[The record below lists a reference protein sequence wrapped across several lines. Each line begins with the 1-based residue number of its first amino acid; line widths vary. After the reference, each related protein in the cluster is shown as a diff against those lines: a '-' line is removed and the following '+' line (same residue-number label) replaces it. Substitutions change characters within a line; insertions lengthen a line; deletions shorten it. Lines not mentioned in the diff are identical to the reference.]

1 MAEGVQPDDPASH
14 SSPLKTGTQVG
25 SYTIGRMLRRDEVG
39 ITYAGRDSAQRD
51 VAITEYLPLHIAM
64 RQSDAAVMP
73 CSMRWAE
80 DFLWGRNHFLG
91 EARILGEL
99 SGTPA
104 IVGVDDALEAN
115 GTAYTMIRRVRGQTL
130 ASRLARHGT
139 LPRDD
144 MECLLPPLLDGL
156 ESAHARNLLHLGITP
171 SSIMLDRDGRPTLID
186 FRGMAAALA
195 ARRQITLSH
204 APGFAAVEL
213 VSDGHTGPATDIYAL
228 AATLYRCVTSVEP
241 LPAINRLM
249 EQMTPATQQA
259 AGRYP
264 YGLLAAID
272 AGLAFRSAERP
283 AVIAAWRPVFQ
294 TREPIPVPSDVAAL
308 APMLAPESH
317 GAAKD
322 ALEPQSPSAAIAA
335 FVAVRAAAVDRLSSF
350 AARINRGDVRGRMR
364 ATLGTTQ
371 VALRQGSIAL
381 QVRAGRWRQH
391 TRKAANAM
399 WTAWGH
405 QRSSLVTW
413 IDRRR
418 ATTLPAL
425 ARVQAAVSRWT
436 ASRVALVR
444 GGRPRHSMRAAL
456 ETMRA
461 VLNSRLSA
469 FVAYAGG
476 ADRRRYARAR
486 AIGAVVLAVM
496 GGLAASNTLRSGTE
510 QVSEAARADAEAKA
524 RADAQQRQEE
534 ETRLAEREAHAKAEA
549 KRQQEEAA
557 RRAGEERARAEAEVE
572 RRQAAARRSAEE
584 RVRAEAEVRKTAAEK
599 MQAAAIERQQ
609 AEAAERAL
617 ALSPRDRRRVQVAL
631 TALSFD
637 TAGIDEIFGPRTR
650 QMIGLWQKR
659 QGAADTGF
667 LTGLQLAAL
676 LQQAAPVL
684 AQYDAQEIRPNEKPR
699 RVELADTPEPGQ
711 PQAAATTARGG
722 VSDPLAAAALALSP
736 VADPAVRSEEYR
748 GSQRVLLYG
757 GGDPRMYAEYTLT
770 LRIAG
775 AKVSG
780 VVTRYCPAC
789 APNGGEERKDYPCGA
804 DTLRSGGGFSLR
816 CDPVTVWGDLE
827 SARIHHSANLGG
839 IAIPLMRA
847 GRGG

>member
-1 MAEGVQPDDPASH
+1 VAEGVQPDDPASH

-25 SYTIGRMLRRDEVG
+25 SYTIGRMLRHDEVG

-51 VAITEYLPLHIAM
+51 VAITEYLPLHIAT
-64 RQSDAAVMP
+64 RQGDAAVMP

-80 DFLWGRNHFLG
+80 EFLWGRNHFLG

-115 GTAYTMIRRVRGQTL
+115 GTAYTIIRRVRGQTL

-144 MECLLPPLLDGL
+144 MECLLPALLDGL

-171 SSIMLDRDGRPTLID
+171 SSIMLDREGRPTLID
-186 FRGMAAALA
+186 FRGIAVALA
-195 ARRQITLSH
+195 ARRQITMSH
-204 APGFAAVEL
+204 TPGFAAVEL

-228 AATLYRCVTSVEP
+228 AATLYRCVTGVEP

-264 YGLLAAID
+264 HGLLAAID
-272 AGLAFRSAERP
+272 AGLAFRSADRP

-308 APMLAPESH
+308 APMLAPEAHSQS
-317 GAAKD
+317 KE

-335 FVAVRAAAVDRLSSF
+335 LVAVRATVVDRVSSV
-350 AARINRGDVRGRMR
+350 AARINRDDMRARMR
-364 ATLGTTQ
+364 AMLGMTQ
-371 VALRQGSIAL
+371 LALRQGSIAI
-381 QVRAGRWRQH
+381 QVGARRWRQH
-391 TRKAANAM
+391 TRKAADATR
-399 WTAWGH
+399 TAWGH
-405 QRSSLVTW
+405 QRSSLVAW

-418 ATTLPAL
+418 TTTLPAL
-425 ARVQAAVSRWT
+425 ARMQAAVSRWG
-436 ASRVALVR
+436 ASFVALV
-444 GGRPRHSMRAAL
+444 GGVRPRHSMRTTLQA
-456 ETMRA
+456 TRA
-461 VLNSRLSA
+461 VLNNRLSA
-469 FVAYAGG
+469 FVAYVGG
-476 ADRRRYARAR
+476 TDRRRHARAM

-510 QVSEAARADAEAKA
+510 QVSEAARADAGAKA

-534 ETRLAEREAHAKAEA
+534 ETRLAEQEAHARAEA
-549 KRQQEEAA
+549 KRQQDDAA
-557 RRAGEERARAEAEVE
+557 RRAAEERARAEAEAEAE
-572 RRQAAARRSAEE
+572 RQKTATRRTTDE
-584 RVRAEAEVRKTAAEK
+584 RVRDEAEARKTPAEK
-599 MQAAAIERQQ
+599 MQAAAVERQQ

-631 TALSFD
+631 TALSLD

-676 LQQAAPVL
+676 WQQAAPVL
-684 AQYDAQEIRPNEKPR
+684 AQYDAQDVRANEKPR

-711 PQAAATTARGG
+711 PQA
-722 VSDPLAAAALALSP
+722 
-736 VADPAVRSEEYR
+736 
-748 GSQRVLLYG
+748 
-757 GGDPRMYAEYTLT
+757 
-770 LRIAG
+770 
-775 AKVSG
+775 
-780 VVTRYCPAC
+780 
-789 APNGGEERKDYPCGA
+789 
-804 DTLRSGGGFSLR
+804 
-816 CDPVTVWGDLE
+816 
-827 SARIHHSANLGG
+827 
-839 IAIPLMRA
+839 
-847 GRGG
+847 GRPTQ